1 MNTIQGLEPIKV
13 FKYFE
18 EISQIPRGSG
28 NEKAISDYL
37 VNFAKERNL
46 DVIQDEAYNVVIKK
60 SATSGYENAEGVIIQ
75 CHMDMVNEKNND
87 TVHDFTKDPIKLI
100 VEGDIIKADG
110 TTLGADNGIAVAMS
124 LALLDSNEYKH
135 PKLCVVITTEE
146 ETGMGGAFAL
156 DGKHI
161 EGNKYFLN
169 IDSDK
174 EGMFIVSCAGGIR
187 QIVELNTEHINLPS
201 NYETYTIKV
210 RGLNGGHS
218 GIEIGKGLANS
229 NVLMG
234 RVLYEAF
241 NKYDILISKIS
252 GGLKDNAI
260 PREADAIINI
270 NSDDIQAVEK
280 LVIEADEM
288 FRKEF
293 RSSESNLSIS
303 IEKANKEEKT
313 FTKEVTNK
321 IIAATMLIPNG
332 VHAMSLD
339 IQGLVETSNNL
350 GVIVTE
356 KDKVIFTSATRS
368 SVISRKHFL
377 QNQVKQ
383 VAALIGANYLEY
395 GDYPGWAYEPSSV
408 LRDKCM
414 KLYSEMYNTS
424 AEYEA
429 IHAGLECGLFSEK
442 VKGLDIISFGPNMTG
457 QHTPEEKLSISS
469 TDRVWKFLIKL
480 LEDLQ

>member
-1 MNTIQGLEPIKV
+1 MNTIKGLEPSKV

-28 NEKAISDYL
+28 NEEAISKYL

-46 DVIQDEAYNVVIKK
+46 EVTQDESYNIVIKK
-60 SATSGYENAEGVIIQ
+60 SATSGYESANGVIIQ
-75 CHMDMVNEKNND
+75 SHMDMVNEKNGD
-87 TVHDFTKDPIKLI
+87 TIHDFSKDPIKLI

-156 DGKHI
+156 DGKLI

-174 EGMFIVSCAGGIR
+174 EGMFIVSCAGGVR
-187 QIVELNTEHINLPS
+187 QILELPTEYVDVPS
-201 NYETYTIKV
+201 NFESYAIKV

-218 GIEIGKGLANS
+218 GIEIAKGLANS

-234 RVLYEAF
+234 RVLYRAF
-241 NKYDILISKIS
+241 NKYGILISNIS

-260 PREADAIINI
+260 PREADAIVNI
-270 NSDDIQAVEK
+270 DSKDIDGVKEI
-280 LVIEADEM
+280 VREADEM

-293 RSSESNLSIS
+293 RVSEPNISIS
-303 IEKANKEEKT
+303 IEKVDREEKS
-313 FTKEVTNK
+313 FTKETSNK
-321 IIAATMLIPNG
+321 VISVIMLIPNG
-332 VHAMSLD
+332 VQAMSLD

-356 KDKVIFTSATRS
+356 KDKVVFTSATRS
-368 SVISRKHFL
+368 SVPSRKHFL
-377 QNQVKQ
+377 QDQVKHL
-383 VAALIGANYLEY
+383 AGLIGANYLDY
-395 GDYPGWAYEPSSV
+395 GNYPGWAYEPNST
-408 LRDKCM
+408 LRDKCIQ
-414 KLYSEMYNTS
+414 LYSEMYNRK
-424 AEYEA
+424 AEFEA

-442 VKGLDIISFGPNMTG
+442 VQGLDIISFGPNITG

-469 TDRVWKFLIKL
+469 TERVWKFLVKL
-480 LEDLQ
+480 LEGLE